1 MKKIGMIGGFG
12 PESTIDYYKILIET
26 YREKFDSNSYPEI
39 IIYSL
44 DIYKLLDRVERQEWD
59 ELVDW
64 LLEAITKLKKA
75 GADFAFISA
84 NTPHIVFNQL
94 KEKSPLPL
102 ISIVEETCNATERL
116 NINKVALLGTLFTM
130 QSHFYQDEFNRRN
143 IKIIVPNDDEKNY
156 IHQKLMTEVELGI
169 FKSETRLELLEII
182 KRMVDEEAV
191 QGVILGCT
199 ELPLILTEAAFG
211 IPFIN
216 PTHAHINRI
225 LKECID

>member
-1 MKKIGMIGGFG
+1 MIGGFG
-12 PESTIDYYKILIET
+12 PESTIDYYKILIEI

-59 ELVDW
+59 ELVAW
-64 LLEAITKLKKA
+64 LLEAISNLKNA

-94 KEKSPLPL
+94 KERSPLPL
-102 ISIVEETCNATERL
+102 ISIVEETCNATQRL
-116 NINKVALLGTLFTM
+116 NIKKVALLGTLFTM
-130 QSHFYQDEFNRRN
+130 QSHFYQDVFNQQN
-143 IKIIVPNDDEKNY
+143 IEIIVPNDDEKNY
-156 IHQKLMTEVELGI
+156 IHQKLMTEIELGI

-182 KRMVDEEAV
+182 KRMIDEEAV

-216 PTHAHINRI
+216 PTHAHVNRI